1 MAVTESDLRTFS
13 SCLKKEC
20 QPNVD
25 IIVNDYRWAVHSH
38 VITDSSES
46 FLELYSN
53 APPGSKRQ
61 EVHLDGDEP
70 AIIAHLILWW
80 YTDEYDDEPASDN
93 SGLDIQS
100 LMKHG
105 KASASGHSDEAI
117 SDPDAEPDD
126 AQEDTGYMGSSPI
139 SLHAKMYLIAHK
151 YKITVLREKATNEIA
166 EILGMVKEALLPC
179 LSHFFV
185 TDSPSDRS
193 MSANVGAGNTGSST
207 GTGGGL
213 PSPTNKHTIS
223 EKEDAE
229 LWKVLAK
236 TASRHFRSYHTD
248 PVFQH
253 IATSNPRFHWDVM
266 GRVASMLEAAQDKLA
281 STPAE
286 PPKTPKKR
294 GRKKQEVTA
303 PGTAGEPAEDNDSS
317 TKKGKRGGAGSSK
330 KLKTD
335 P

>member
-1 MAVTESDLRTFS
+1 MAVTESDLRTFAS
-13 SCLKKEC
+13 SLKKEC

-38 VITDSSES
+38 VIADSGS

-53 APPGSKRQ
+53 APQGGKRH
-61 EVHLDGDEP
+61 EVHLDSDEP
-70 AIIAHLILWW
+70 AIIAHLIRWW
-80 YTDEYDDEPASDN
+80 YTDEYDDEPVSGTT
-93 SGLDIQS
+93 GLDIQS

-117 SDPDAEPDD
+117 SNPDAEPVD
-126 AQEDTGYMGSSPI
+126 APEDTGYVNSSPI

-151 YKITVLREKATNEIA
+151 YKITALREKATNEMT

-185 TDSPSDRS
+185 TDAPGDRS
-193 MSANVGAGNTGSST
+193 MSANVGVGNTGSSS
-207 GTGGGL
+207 GTGSDL
-213 PSPTNKHTIS
+213 SSPPNKYTIS
-223 EKEDAE
+223 EQQDAE
-229 LWKVLAK
+229 LWKVLAE
-236 TASRHFRSYHTD
+236 TSSRHFLSYHTD
-248 PVFQH
+248 PVFQY

-286 PPKTPKKR
+286 PPKPPKKR
-294 GRKKQEVTA
+294 GRKKQEITA

-317 TKKGKRGGAGSSK
+317 TKKGRGSGAGFPK
-330 KLKTD
+330 KLKTE